1 MPATEYQP
9 SQNQAGEDAP
19 SHASSPLNKVA
30 IAVAVLSLAV
40 GTYSVGALSG
50 LKQTNARLQA
60 EVDELKLR
68 PGRETHPT
76 LEPAA
81 EAEVKWKNL
90 QAEVTAV
97 RRELQQSQ
105 AEAKQQY
112 DNAKQQFENAKQ
124 LLASAKAQ
132 PSPAQPEKP
141 ANDLNNQIKR
151 IDTMSQKLS
160 KLEKDFTD
168 SDKRIADRNKEIADK
183 LSIIDNR
190 FRVVEQDITT
200 LTKEVHS
207 TAHTHTH

>member
-9 SQNQAGEDAP
+9 SQNQGGEDAP

-40 GTYSVGALSG
+40 GTYAAGALRG

-81 EAEVKWKNL
+81 EAEVTWKNL
-90 QAEVTAV
+90 QAEVNAV
-97 RRELQQSQ
+97 RRELQQAQ

-160 KLEKDFTD
+160 KLEKDLTD
-168 SDKRIADRNKEIADK
+168 SDKRIADRNKETAVK

-190 FRVVEQDITT
+190 FILVKQDISS
-200 LTKEVHS
+200 LTKEVRS
-207 TAHTHTH
+207 TAHTH

>member
-76 LEPAA
+76 LEPTA
-81 EAEVKWKNL
+81 EAEVTWKNL

-168 SDKRIADRNKEIADK
+168 SDKRIGNRNTEITEK
-183 LSIIDNR
+183 FGIIDSR
-190 FRVVEQDITT
+190 FSLITQDIST
-200 LTKEVHS
+200 LKKEVRS